1 MMVAVVTRYVCAEYM
16 DLDDWVTC
24 NNPSGRVDMSSIIT
38 NHPLR
43 FFIGAVAVPLA
54 PSLATPAPPLPPGQ
68 ETSCLSPASY
78 RCDALTTVV
87 ALLGYHGV
95 VWRGAEERIA
105 VGGGSSPGGRSPR
118 PGDGVRYESRRV
130 FSMLLWSRARP
141 SQVGGRG
148 EGTALVMLDD
158 RDCDYEDV

>member
-54 PSLATPAPPLPPGQ
+54 PSLATPTAPTAAAAFLSRRHLVCHRRPYAAMRSRLLWPPWI
-68 ETSCLSPASY
+68 SWC
-78 RCDALTTVV
+78 
-87 ALLGYHGV
+87 
-95 VWRGAEERIA
+95 GAEERIA